1 MQIGS
6 PGWALGE
13 ITDSYS
19 WLYRPAFSHYRTPGQ
34 YNPGKNNVADLAYV
48 AMGSREYIHASVRLR
63 ERGFKRSMSLAGF
76 DIVTD
81 GEAGKDELR
90 LGLKW
95 VKKVGENTVEIP
107 EMRIMGGERSAELD
121 LVPEN
126 TREELWKGTRFEAA
140 EPSLLD

>member
-1 MQIGS
+1 M
-6 PGWALGE
+6 
-13 ITDSYS
+13 
-19 WLYRPAFSHYRTPGQ
+19 
-34 YNPGKNNVADLAYV
+34 
-48 AMGSREYIHASVRLR
+48 HASVRLR

-81 GEAGKDELR
+81 GEAGKDDLR
-90 LGLKW
+90 SGLKW